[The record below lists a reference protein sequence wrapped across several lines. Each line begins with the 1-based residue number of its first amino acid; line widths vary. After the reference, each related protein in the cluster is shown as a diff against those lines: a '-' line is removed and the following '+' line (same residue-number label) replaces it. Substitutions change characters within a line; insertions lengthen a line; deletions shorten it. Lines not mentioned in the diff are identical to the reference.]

1 MHGAV
6 SNDVSKQLPGQASPA
21 DLFPWLHAGISL
33 FCAGAHLSSM
43 TQLLLSGEEVCRLS
57 VKAAGVVE
65 LDFPSWIV
73 WSCCARDAAGFLHKR
88 FSTSLA

>member
-1 MHGAV
+1 MRGAV

-43 TQLLLSGEEVCRLS
+43 TQLLLSGEKVCRLS

-73 WSCCARDAAGFLHKR
+73 WSCCARDAGFLHKC

>member
-1 MHGAV
+1 MCGAV

-33 FCAGAHLSSM
+33 FCAGAHLSSVI
-43 TQLLLSGEEVCRLS
+43 QLLLSGEKVCRLS
-57 VKAAGVVE
+57 VKAAGIVKPG
-65 LDFPSWIV
+65 FPSWTV
-73 WSCCARDAAGFLHKR
+73 WPCCGWVAGFLHKC